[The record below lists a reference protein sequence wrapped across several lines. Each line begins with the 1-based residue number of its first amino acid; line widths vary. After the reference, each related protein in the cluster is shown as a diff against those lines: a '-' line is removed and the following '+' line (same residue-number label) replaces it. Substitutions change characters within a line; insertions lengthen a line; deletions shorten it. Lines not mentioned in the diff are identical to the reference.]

1 MLKEKWQTCFTKK
14 LLHVE
19 LLFKIYI
26 YIREILKQI
35 LNLNIWIFL

>member
-26 YIREILKQI
+26 YILEKY
-35 LNLNIWIFL
+35 